1 MSLNAIKSWSKTR
14 LLITKMKR
22 KENNERIGE
31 FKSEIKLSLLFTTSK
46 NILYILFFIQL
57 NFYKV
62 CVFVS

>member
-31 FKSEIKLSLLFTTSK
+31 FKSEIKLALLFTTSK
-46 NILYILFFIQL
+46 NI
-57 NFYKV
+57 
-62 CVFVS
+62 